1 MHTKT
6 NFSFELYYAES
17 SATTHDQQDQQDQQS
32 QTMRTLQPSLCA
44 LFGASD
50 STASVTVSDSHKG
63 SFNKIIELVTTLQDT
78 QIAEILKGFCD
89 AHGTTVTALE

>member
-17 SATTHDQQDQQDQQS
+17 SATTQGQQDQQS

-63 SFNKIIELVTTLQDT
+63 SFNNIIELVTTLQDT

>member
-17 SATTHDQQDQQDQQS
+17 SATTHDQQDQQS
-32 QTMRTLQPSLCA
+32 QTIRTLQPSLCA

>member
-1 MHTKT
+1 MSTKT

-17 SATTHDQQDQQDQQS
+17 SATTQDQQS

>member
-1 MHTKT
+1 MSTKT

-17 SATTHDQQDQQDQQS
+17 SATTQDQQS
-32 QTMRTLQPSLCA
+32 QTMRTLQPSLCT

>member
-6 NFSFELYYAES
+6 NFSFELYYGES
-17 SATTHDQQDQQDQQS
+17 SASTQAQRD
-32 QTMRTLQPSLCA
+32 QTMRTLEPSLSA
-44 LFGASD
+44 LFTARD

-63 SFNKIIELVTTLQDT
+63 SLNKIIELVTTLQDT
-78 QIAEILKGFCD
+78 QIAELLKGFCD

>member
-6 NFSFELYYAES
+6 NFSFELYYAQS
-17 SATTHDQQDQQDQQS
+17 SASTQAQRDR
-32 QTMRTLQPSLCA
+32 TMRDLEPLLSALCT
-44 LFGASD
+44 ASD
-50 STASVTVSDSHKG
+50 STASLTVSDSHKG
-63 SFNKIIELVTTLQDT
+63 SFNKIIELVTTLQDA

>member
-1 MHTKT
+1 MSTKT

-17 SATTHDQQDQQDQQS
+17 SATTQDQQDQQS
-32 QTMRTLQPSLCA
+32 QTMRTLQPSLCT

-50 STASVTVSDSHKG
+50 STVSVTVSDSHKG